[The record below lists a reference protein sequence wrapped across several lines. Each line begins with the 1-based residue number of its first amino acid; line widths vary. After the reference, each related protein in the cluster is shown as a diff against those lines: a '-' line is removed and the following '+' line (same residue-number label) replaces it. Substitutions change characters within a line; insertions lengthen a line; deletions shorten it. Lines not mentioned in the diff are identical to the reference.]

1 MITFGTRFVKYT
13 DNKINLYIACN
24 YIKYIKNNT
33 SVMAIIINIEITQVK
48 LKRAILDIQCENIYN
63 TLFKHINFREGFFYS
78 VWYVSYKC

>member
-1 MITFGTRFVKYT
+1 
-13 DNKINLYIACN
+13 
-24 YIKYIKNNT
+24 
-33 SVMAIIINIEITQVK
+33 MAIIINIEITQVK

>member
-33 SVMAIIINIEITQVK
+33 SVMAIINIEITQVK
-48 LKRAILDIQCENIYN
+48 LKRVILGIMWKY
-63 TLFKHINFREGFFYS
+63 L
-78 VWYVSYKC
+78 